1 MQQNNTTP
9 NYLDT
14 RNTGLATDYSKLGL
28 KDVNAVYQELSKNA
42 DFASAADQ
50 DKKTTADAI
59 WSKMSQQG
67 GAVDPNATTGQTEV
81 KTDDIPKDTKEY
93 ATLTDAEQDNP
104 WISTLSE
111 VEKQAYSM
119 MSETEKKQF
128 INIGRNDLKN
138 TATYVARW
146 KEQRDFNQQQGNI
159 ATQQAKLQ
167 NENASIMDNQRI
179 RQAKQQLGNLEKNI
193 GYLGT
198 MGSP

>member
-1 MQQNNTTP
+1 MQENAINS

-42 DFASAADQ
+42 DFANAADQ
-50 DKKTTADAI
+50 DKQTTADAI
-59 WSKMSQQG
+59 WSKMSQQAG
-67 GAVDPNATTGQTEV
+67 PTDPNATTGQTEV

>member
-1 MQQNNTTP
+1 M
-9 NYLDT
+9 
-14 RNTGLATDYSKLGL
+14 
-28 KDVNAVYQELSKNA
+28 
-42 DFASAADQ
+42 
-50 DKKTTADAI
+50 
-59 WSKMSQQG
+59 
-67 GAVDPNATTGQTEV
+67 
-81 KTDDIPKDTKEY
+81 KTDDLGADTKEY
-93 ATLTDAEQDNP
+93 ATLTDAELDNP

-146 KEQRDFNQQQGNI
+146 KEQRDYNQKQGDIATRQQQ
-159 ATQQAKLQ
+159 LS
-167 NENASIMDNQRI
+167 NENASISDNQRI

>member
-1 MQQNNTTP
+1 M
-9 NYLDT
+9 
-14 RNTGLATDYSKLGL
+14 ATDYTKLGL

-59 WSKMSQQG
+59 WAKMSQST
-67 GAVDPNATTGQTEV
+67 GATGTTDPNATTTGQAGV
-81 KTDDIPKDTKEY
+81 KTDDLGQDTKEY

-119 MSETEKKQF
+119 MSETEKRQF

-146 KEQRDFNQQQGNI
+146 KEQRDYNKSQGDIATRQQQ
-159 ATQQAKLQ
+159 LQ
-167 NENASIMDNQRI
+167 NENAAIQDNQHI

>member
-1 MQQNNTTP
+1 M
-9 NYLDT
+9 
-14 RNTGLATDYSKLGL
+14 
-28 KDVNAVYQELSKNA
+28 KDVNSVYQELSKNA

-59 WSKMSQQG
+59 WAKMGQAT
-67 GAVDPNATTGQTEV
+67 GATGTGQTGV

-104 WISTLSE
+104 WISTLGE
-111 VEKQAYSM
+111 TEKQAYSM

-146 KEQRDFNQQQGNI
+146 KEQRDFNKQQGDF

-167 NENASIMDNQRI
+167 NENAAIMDNQRI

-193 GYLGT
+193 
-198 MGSP
+198 